1 MAYIAYYLKE
11 QEGLE
16 IKLKQTTSMVNV
28 CQALKLL
35 V

>member
-1 MAYIAYYLKE
+1 MVGIAYYLKE
-11 QEGLE
+11 LKELE
-16 IKLKQTTSMVNV
+16 IKPRRTTSMVNV